1 MLNIQ
6 EGFRIGRLLIMNC
19 LKQKGGRKMVGYFDN
34 EVVCGWYYF
43 EDSYYGDGTKETAE
57 MIAIEKRDEVG

>member
-1 MLNIQ
+1 
-6 EGFRIGRLLIMNC
+6 MNC

-34 EVVCGWYYF
+34 EFVCGWYYF
-43 EDSYYGDGTKETAE
+43 EDSYYGDETKETAE